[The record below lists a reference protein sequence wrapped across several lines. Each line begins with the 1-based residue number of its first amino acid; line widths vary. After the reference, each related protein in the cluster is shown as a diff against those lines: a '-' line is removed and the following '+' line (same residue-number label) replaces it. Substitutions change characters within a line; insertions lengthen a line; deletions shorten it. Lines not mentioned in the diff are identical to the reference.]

1 MLTKYYLLVYV
12 EFAKVGINIKEHK
25 EHIHNGSRKT
35 NIYMCI
41 NFLLNVRGSIKH

>member
-35 NIYMCI
+35 NINIYDFIECA
-41 NFLLNVRGSIKH
+41 R